1 MSGGLRLG
9 EGGFAGGAA
18 LGDATYSEFGGEF
31 VDPLGVEIFAV
42 ATAVPFDGFLMVAA
56 PGFGDGVEKGL
67 ETGCSADILG
77 RSASLAIDISRIF
90 GGRLAGLHRL
100 DGDDMFP
107 IVSHI
112 VGIEQLADAAVEQG
126 LELDILCRK
135 QGVVVPIGVGK
146 TISLVVR
153 FELPEVIIEPAH
165 GALDD
170 VVEHFEARIDRH
182 VDPAPDERVGIGEHD
197 VEAGDGLGHAAML

>member
-1 MSGGLRLG
+1 LSGVLRLG

-112 VGIEQLADAAVEQG
+112 VGKSNWRTPRSSRVLSLIFFAANW
-126 LELDILCRK
+126 
-135 QGVVVPIGVGK
+135 VPSSQSGSGRPYRL
-146 TISLVVR
+146 SSASNSQR
-153 FELPEVIIEPAH
+153 
-165 GALDD
+165 
-170 VVEHFEARIDRH
+170 
-182 VDPAPDERVGIGEHD
+182 
-197 VEAGDGLGHAAML
+197 